1 MTVNTVLLA
10 EDDPYIRRV
19 SEVALRR
26 EGFTVT
32 AVSDGVE
39 ALQLL
44 QDRLFDVVILD
55 GMMPKLDGLDACRRI
70 KTDPRTAHIPVI
82 MLTARSQAADEQAG
96 REAGAIAYIRKPF
109 DAITIGQQIRTICSA
124 LAA

>member
-1 MTVNTVLLA
+1 MTVTTVLLA
-10 EDDPYIRRV
+10 EDDPYIRRI

-26 EGFTVT
+26 EGLTVT

-44 QDRLFDVVILD
+44 QDQLFDVVILD

-70 KTDPRTAHIPVI
+70 KSDPRTAHIPVI
-82 MLTARSQAADEQAG
+82 MLTARSQSADEQAG
-96 REAGAIAYIRKPF
+96 RDAGAIAYIRKPF
-109 DAITIGQQIRTICSA
+109 DALSIGKQVRSICASV
-124 LAA
+124 AA